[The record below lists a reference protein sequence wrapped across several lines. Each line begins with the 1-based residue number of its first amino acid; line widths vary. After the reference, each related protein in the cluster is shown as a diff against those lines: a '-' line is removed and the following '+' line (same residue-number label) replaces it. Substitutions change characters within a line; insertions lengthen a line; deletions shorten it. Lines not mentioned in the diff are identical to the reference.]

1 VIWVTH
7 VQDTHYILGTVF
19 GPHPYPS
26 LVKRFVSV
34 IGREARRQLGQ
45 REGRLPDVV
54 VACVGGG
61 SNAMGI
67 FHAFLQE
74 PTVELVGVEA
84 GGEGIET
91 GKHAA
96 RFQGGRVGIF
106 QGAKSYVLQ
115 DENGQIRDTYS
126 LAPGL
131 DYASVGPEHSY
142 FREKGRVTY
151 TYATDEEVLE
161 AFLLTSPAEGIIP
174 ALESSHAIAYV
185 LKHQSS
191 LKGRLVMVNLSGRGI
206 RMSRQFTGG
215 WRVDRIRQVFHNF
228 TSQGRRVFIPYLTAG
243 DPSPSDSLKFMNL
256 LAEAGAGI
264 VELGIPFSDPIAD
277 GPVIQ
282 RAMNRA
288 LAAGTSIKDV
298 FRCVEQFRT
307 RYDTPVILMGYLNP
321 VYAYGPLAFARDAS
335 QAGVTGG
342 INGRYAARRGG

>member
-1 VIWVTH
+1 MGKSRVIAETGAGQHGVAVATAAALLGLKCRVYMGVDDMARQEMNVSRMAMLGAEVSGVDTGTKTLKDAINEALRDWVTH

-161 AFLLTSPAEGIIP
+161 AFLLTSQAEGIIP

-191 LKGRLVMVNLSGRGI
+191 LKGRLVMVNLSGRG
-206 RMSRQFTGG
+206 
-215 WRVDRIRQVFHNF
+215 D
-228 TSQGRRVFIPYLTAG
+228 
-243 DPSPSDSLKFMNL
+243 
-256 LAEAGAGI
+256 
-264 VELGIPFSDPIAD
+264 
-277 GPVIQ
+277 
-282 RAMNRA
+282 
-288 LAAGTSIKDV
+288 KDV
-298 FRCVEQFRT
+298 AT
-307 RYDTPVILMGYLNP
+307 I
-321 VYAYGPLAFARDAS
+321 YGRLA
-335 QAGVTGG
+335 
-342 INGRYAARRGG
+342 RG